1 MLKSIYKVI
10 NGGNTGML
18 TAETKTQEIKES
30 LPELDGAVSENI
42 KALTALF
49 EELTVTELEG
59 AILASSDRSEKTL
72 YRTLLNL
79 KMQIDQEKVINQT
92 LL

>member
-1 MLKSIYKVI
+1 
-10 NGGNTGML
+10 ML
-18 TAETKTQEIKES
+18 TADTKTNEIKET
-30 LPELDGAVSENI
+30 LPEADGAVSE
-42 KALTALF
+42 KVKVLTSLF
-49 EELTVTELEG
+49 EELTVTELES
-59 AILASSDRSEKTL
+59 AILASSERNEKTL

>member
-1 MLKSIYKVI
+1 
-10 NGGNTGML
+10 ML
-18 TAETKTQEIKES
+18 TAETKTSEIKES
-30 LPELDGAVSENI
+30 LPASDGAISENV

-59 AILASSDRSEKTL
+59 AILASSERNEKTL
-72 YRTLLNL
+72 FRTLLNL

>member
-1 MLKSIYKVI
+1 
-10 NGGNTGML
+10 ML
-18 TAETKTQEIKES
+18 TAETATAEIKES
-30 LPELDGAVSENI
+30 LPDASGSISENV
-42 KALTALF
+42 KTLTALF
-49 EELTVTELEG
+49 EELTVTELES
-59 AILASSDRSEKTL
+59 AILASSERNEKTL

>member
-1 MLKSIYKVI
+1 
-10 NGGNTGML
+10 ML
-18 TAETKTQEIKES
+18 TAETKTSEIKES
-30 LPELDGAVSENI
+30 LPEADGAISENV

-59 AILASSDRSEKTL
+59 AILASSERNEKTL
-72 YRTLLNL
+72 FRTLLNL
-79 KMQIDQEKVINQT
+79 KMQIDQEKVITQT

>member
-1 MLKSIYKVI
+1 
-10 NGGNTGML
+10 ML
-18 TAETKTQEIKES
+18 TAETKTTEIKES
-30 LPELDGAVSENI
+30 LPVSSGAISENV
-42 KALTALF
+42 KALTSLF
-49 EELTVTELEG
+49 ETLTVTELES
-59 AILASSDRSEKTL
+59 AILASSERNEKSL

>member
-1 MLKSIYKVI
+1 
-10 NGGNTGML
+10 ML
-18 TAETKTQEIKES
+18 TAEIKTGEIKES
-30 LPELDGAVSENI
+30 LPTPEGARSENVI
-42 KALTALF
+42 ALTSLF
-49 EELTVTELEG
+49 EEITVTELES
-59 AILASSDRSEKTL
+59 AILASSERNEKTL

>member
-1 MLKSIYKVI
+1 
-10 NGGNTGML
+10 ML
-18 TAETKTQEIKES
+18 TAETKTTEIKES
-30 LPELDGAVSENI
+30 LPEASGAISENV
-42 KALTALF
+42 KALTSLF
-49 EELTVTELEG
+49 ETLTVTELES
-59 AILASSDRSEKTL
+59 AILASSERNEKSL

>member
-1 MLKSIYKVI
+1 
-10 NGGNTGML
+10 ML
-18 TAETKTQEIKES
+18 TAETKTSEIKES
-30 LPELDGAVSENI
+30 LPVSDGAISENV

-59 AILASSDRSEKTL
+59 AILASSERNEKTL
-72 YRTLLNL
+72 FRTLLNL